1 MRRPAEAT
9 GRNAKKMP
17 LVWLAETAVQ
27 LGGALA
33 NGGVIWSSG
42 LRATSKPR
50 ISWPSSR
57 GSTRCS
63 SLRSR
68 SAVADVV
75 VTALL
80 FRKRCRSGRR
90 QSECAQV
97 MHPMLRNTDQ
107 DPEDSGG
114 RSFSWDENRSQDLH
128 RTSAGPG
135 EGHQEA
141 GSGPLGTSQTARI
154 PLGTRV
160 LDGAGDE
167 NRTRVVSLE
176 DWGSTIELRPR
187 TAPAVVTAGPA
198 RR

>member
-63 SLRSR
+63 ALRSR

-114 RSFSWDENRSQDLH
+114 DTSRGMRIVRRTSTGPQQDLE
-128 RTSAGPG
+128 RGIKRQVADPSARPKQP
-135 EGHQEA
+135 E
-141 GSGPLGTSQTARI
+141 
-154 PLGTRV
+154 
-160 LDGAGDE
+160 
-167 NRTRVVSLE
+167 SL
-176 DWGSTIELRPR
+176 
-187 TAPAVVTAGPA
+187 
-198 RR
+198 